1 MAHNPRR
8 VALKRLAE
16 MKRWLRGAT
25 QTWDQ
30 DQRTYDM
37 TRTSTGMRQAV
48 WRPRREDEKAE
59 NWPTAWQE
67 LIDYMRAVEVRARE
81 LREFAEVQ
89 KRAAERRRADG

>member
-1 MAHNPRR
+1 MARNPRR
-8 VALKRLAE
+8 IARERLAE
-16 MKRWLRGAT
+16 MKRWLRGASL
-25 QTWDQ
+25 TWDQ

-37 TRTSTGMRQAV
+37 VRTPKGRQAV

-81 LREFAEVQ
+81 LREFAEIQ
-89 KRAAERRRADG
+89 QRAAERRRTGG